1 MQELYDVERSFHCYP
16 RRKLEN
22 VQIAQSNLCYGTHLT
37 KTPKYEQEHEHAH
50 SLSVLM
56 RLSRYIYIYFL
67 QFHFIVKEADTDT
80 TVVPR
85 GVVAAM
91 KALREQKET
100 SQGGDFLLMWCS
112 QCCDLS

>member
-1 MQELYDVERSFHCYP
+1 MLRYPLNEDAEIRTRTRTRTLPVRSNAVF
-16 RRKLEN
+16 E
-22 VQIAQSNLCYGTHLT
+22 
-37 KTPKYEQEHEHAH
+37 
-50 SLSVLM
+50 
-56 RLSRYIYIYFL
+56 IYVCFL

-91 KALREQKET
+91 KALREQKEA

>member
-1 MQELYDVERSFHCYP
+1 MLRYPLNEDAEIRTRTRTRTLPVRSSAVI
-16 RRKLEN
+16 E
-22 VQIAQSNLCYGTHLT
+22 
-37 KTPKYEQEHEHAH
+37 
-50 SLSVLM
+50 
-56 RLSRYIYIYFL
+56 IYVYFL

>member
-16 RRKLEN
+16 RRKLEK

-37 KTPKYEQEHEHAH
+37 KAPKYEQEHEHAH

-56 RLSRYIYIYFL
+56 RLSRYIYIFL

>member
-1 MQELYDVERSFHCYP
+1 MLRYTLNEDAEIRTRTRTRTLPVCSNAVFERY
-16 RRKLEN
+16 
-22 VQIAQSNLCYGTHLT
+22 V
-37 KTPKYEQEHEHAH
+37 
-50 SLSVLM
+50 
-56 RLSRYIYIYFL
+56 YFL

-112 QCCDLS
+112 QCCDFS

>member
-1 MQELYDVERSFHCYP
+1 MLRYTLNEDAEIRTRTRTRTLPVRSNAVI
-16 RRKLEN
+16 E
-22 VQIAQSNLCYGTHLT
+22 I
-37 KTPKYEQEHEHAH
+37 
-50 SLSVLM
+50 
-56 RLSRYIYIYFL
+56 YIYIL

>member
-1 MQELYDVERSFHCYP
+1 MQELYDVERSFHRYP
-16 RRKLEN
+16 RRKLEK
-22 VQIAQSNLCYGTHLT
+22 VQIAQSNLCYGTRLT

-56 RLSRYIYIYFL
+56 RLSRYIYIFL

>member
-16 RRKLEN
+16 RRKLEK

-37 KTPKYEQEHEHAH
+37 KTPKYEQQY

-56 RLSRYIYIYFL
+56 RLLRYIFFL

-100 SQGGDFLLMWCS
+100 SQGGDFLLTWCS